1 MSEVPYLSN
10 VIARNDI
17 NDLSLDEIN
26 ETSAPHLIFS
36 IEQLSG
42 NHPCVVVQADAL
54 SYAAQSSIDD
64 TEMFSDALIEYAA
77 HGEEVFFEMD
87 YLDFID
93 AYPFQEASDIRRLG
107 ILIVPSL
114 NGYRFQTLTLLDD
127 GSLMH
132 DPYYMFLPVEA
143 IEAARTH
150 DDSEEFSHALF
161 TGMEVEFP
169 GEIPEEGS
177 VLGKKIVEALPV
189 SATLAT
195 IAIGLLALKGESEAT
210 SEEPLPI
217 IQSAQN
223 APTIVSLSIS

>member
-1 MSEVPYLSN
+1 VSEVPYLSN
-10 VIARNDI
+10 VIAQHDI
-17 NDLSLDEIN
+17 NDLSVEEIN
-26 ETSAPHLIFS
+26 ESNSPHLIFS

-42 NHPCVVVQADAL
+42 DHPCVAVQADAL
-54 SYAAQSSIDD
+54 SYAAESRIDD
-64 TEMFSDALIEYAA
+64 TSLFADALQEYAR

-93 AYPFQEASDIRRLG
+93 AYPFQEAGDIRRLG
-107 ILIVPSL
+107 ILIVPSI

-143 IEAARTH
+143 IDTARAYET
-150 DDSEEFSHALF
+150 SEDFSHALYQ
-161 TGMEVEFP
+161 GMEVEFP
-169 GEIPEEGS
+169 GSSPDPDS
-177 VLGKKIVEALPV
+177 PLGKQITEAVPV

-195 IAIGLLALKGESEAT
+195 IGVSLLALKGESEST

-217 IQSAQN
+217 LQSAHN
-223 APTIVSLSIS
+223 APTILSLTIS